1 MEKGSNTLKIL
12 KIQLEFN
19 FVLFK
24 PIALYN
30 LNKQTM
36 KSFTEKY
43 SKLKDEVINKYNEL
57 KVAGVDFVQKA
68 LVEYA
73 PNHRKEIKAII
84 ASKDFRDLAD
94 YDFQE
99 FLPSVYYNNKR
110 GEEKQAYVFSVT
122 EKEGILVMDSE
133 DNTKV
138 FYIGFNDINA
148 LWSQIEL
155 LDCMD

>member
-1 MEKGSNTLKIL
+1 
-12 KIQLEFN
+12 
-19 FVLFK
+19 
-24 PIALYN
+24 
-30 LNKQTM
+30 M